1 MSDILKV
8 LLVSEDIQ
16 FAFSMHISQ
25 TKINLFNNIVLSPE
39 KMWSMSMPKYLLLH
53 SDYMR

>member
-1 MSDILKV
+1 MSDMLKV

-25 TKINLFNNIVLSPE
+25 TRINFVNNIVLSPD
-39 KMWSMSMPKYLLLH
+39 KLWSISMPKYLLLH
-53 SDYMR
+53 SD